1 MNWGQNVEQQYLK
14 LLLDLRLQDEVYT
27 RPDRTGTG
35 TYSIFGAQIKHSMS
49 EGFPLL
55 TSKFVPFKTLTKEL
69 LWMLRGE
76 TNNNGLT
83 AQGVHI
89 WDEWAKPDGDL
100 GPIYGAQWRSWASYT
115 GRDSLRGYEE
125 GYSPMI
131 REPID
136 QIRNLQKSLKEDPF
150 SRRHIV
156 SAWNVADLPE
166 MALAPCH
173 CFFQCYVVEGINGA
187 RKLSLQLY
195 QRSADIF
202 LGVPFN
208 IASYALLLQML
219 ADHCGYEADQLII
232 TYGDLHLYRNHCD
245 QADEQL
251 KRTTFPLPTIVNSL
265 DKVDRANIWEH
276 KVDDYQLLGYQH
288 HPKIEAPVAV

>member
-14 LLLDLRLQDEVYT
+14 LLLDLRLQDEVYQ

-35 TYSIFGAQIKHSMS
+35 TYSIFGAQIKHSMAD
-49 EGFPLL
+49 GFPLL
-55 TSKFVPFKTLTKEL
+55 TTKFVPFKTLTKEL

-76 TNNNGLT
+76 TNNNSLQ
-83 AQGVHI
+83 AEGVHI
-89 WDEWAKPDGDL
+89 WDEWAKPDGGL
-100 GPIYGAQWRSWASYT
+100 GPIYGQQWRKWRRYD
-115 GRDSLRGYEE
+115 GRETRYGHTH
-125 GYSPMI
+125 GYSPMLCT
-131 REPID
+131 EVD
-136 QIRNLQKSLKEDPF
+136 QIAILQESLKKDPF

-156 SAWNVADLPE
+156 NAWNVGELAD

-173 CFFQCYVVEGINGA
+173 CFFQCYVTEAINGT

-251 KRTTFPLPTIVNSL
+251 SRTTFALPTL
-265 DKVDRANIWEH
+265 DRVRSGRNNVWDH
-276 KVDDYQLLGYQH
+276 QVDDYQILDYQH